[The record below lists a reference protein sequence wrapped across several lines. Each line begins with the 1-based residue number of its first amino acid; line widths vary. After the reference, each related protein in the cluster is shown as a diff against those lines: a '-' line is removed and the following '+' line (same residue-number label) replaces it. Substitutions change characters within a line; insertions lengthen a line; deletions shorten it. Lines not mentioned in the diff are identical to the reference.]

1 MSLILW
7 FFVTFLGIF
16 FFYKVFFRPLSYM
29 WSHIKRGE
37 AFYYFPIMGIF
48 FRNHL
53 DVKAKSAFYAYVI
66 EKRRLK
72 PTPRLIA
79 TNVGS
84 SAMLILLDTK
94 LIKAFYA
101 SNDLYRK
108 KLEIYGF
115 LPDLLG
121 QGLIT
126 ANGSIHKRHRK
137 ITSRVFHWEFL
148 TTTVP
153 MIVKTTKEI
162 FDELD
167 ANKSFEL
174 VKITEQCQAI
184 TGIVVGRIFFGE
196 EMNNYKFKGQ
206 QLTVALGIL
215 LQRVGIIGL
224 SGFNFFL
231 GDKVLKKIPFGP
243 QVKLMKDIEDFR
255 NMCMEIVQEKKK
267 LYKNKKEGNFATNKE
282 EWRDMM
288 NVLFEH
294 VELYKDEEHFNDKDI
309 VDEFITF
316 FLAGMDTTAHLVSMS
331 LYYFTQHPQY
341 LARARQEADKFYK
354 NGKNLTLE
362 DLQKMD
368 FIMAF
373 LKETLRIAN
382 PAPLIFPREALQDH
396 YLEDVKIEKGTT
408 VTVGIIGN
416 HFSDDFFEDPDRFY
430 PERWLDNSAPKDV
443 YAYIPFSGGARNCIG
458 QHLSL
463 IEARIIVAEFI
474 KRYNFTLKEG
484 YKLRMTVRFMHEPEE
499 ELKLNLTRIEET
511 H

>member
-1 MSLILW
+1 MNMFLW
-7 FFVTFLGIF
+7 PFIAFLGIF
-16 FFYKVFFRPLSYM
+16 FFYKVIFRPLYYM
-29 WSHIKRGE
+29 WSHIMSGE

-53 DVKAKSAFYAYVI
+53 DVKLKSNFYAYVV

-79 TNVGS
+79 TNIGS

-101 SNDLYRK
+101 SNDMYRK

-126 ANGSIHKRHRK
+126 ANGNVHKRHRK
-137 ITSRVFHWEFL
+137 ITSRVFHWDFL
-148 TTTVP
+148 MTTVP

-162 FDELD
+162 FDEIEVK
-167 ANKSFEL
+167 KSFTE
-174 VKITEQCQAI
+174 VKMIEHAQAI

-196 EMNNYKFKGQ
+196 EMNNYRFKGQ
-206 QLTVALGIL
+206 ELTVALGIL
-215 LQRVGIIGL
+215 LQQVGIVGL
-224 SGFNFFL
+224 SGLNFFL
-231 GDKVLKKIPFGP
+231 GDKILKKIPIGP
-243 QVKLMKDIEDFR
+243 HVQVMKDIESFR
-255 NMCMEIVQEKKK
+255 SLCMEIVNSKKR
-267 LYKNKKEGNFATNKE
+267 LYKIRKEENSNENKE

-309 VDEFITF
+309 IDEFITF
-316 FLAGMDTTAHLVSMS
+316 FSAGMDTTAHLVSMS
-331 LYYFTQHPQY
+331 LYYFTQNPHY
-341 LARARQEADKFYK
+341 LTKARQEVDKFYR
-354 NGKNLTLE
+354 NGNDLTLE

-368 FIMAF
+368 FLMAF
-373 LKETLRIAN
+373 LKETLRKAN

-396 YLEDVKIEKGTT
+396 YLEDVKIKKGTT
-408 VTVGIIGN
+408 VTVGIVGN
-416 HFSDDFFEDPDRFY
+416 HLCDDFFVDPDRFY

-458 QHLSL
+458 QHLSF

-474 KRYNFTLKEG
+474 KRYDFTLKEG

-499 ELKLNLTRIEET
+499 ELKFNLNKIEKVK
-511 H
+511 